1 MRILHSYI
9 LRLHLVPFLLG
20 FGVVTFVLVMDV
32 LFDYLDLVLNRG
44 VPVGV
49 VLQLFLLSLG
59 YIVALSVPC
68 AVLVAVLMTFGRLSQ
83 DHETIALRASGVNMG
98 RVLTGPLLAAAML
111 TGVLIYFN
119 DRILPETNHAFA
131 NLLIDI
137 GRMRP
142 TVKLQEGVFITDF
155 PGYDMLVQSVNG
167 RTNEMK
173 GITIYQLNPG
183 GYPTTILARSG
194 FLSYT
199 RDGRTAVLELRDGEI
214 HDIPADEGDTHKY
227 RRLLFKTHVIYITGA
242 GAVPYGV
249 DVVEPPMLFALQK
262 EGIDVRDG
270 QQVMLQARE
279 VKNIDELT
287 LLNMAAAMVDGVYQD
302 IFEALKPGVRES
314 DIVALAHARLFEMG
328 SEFVEAI
335 NSIAGER
342 CSPHPHVFTD
352 RLIRPGDQAYF
363 DIIQS
368 FMGYRTCYYRTFA
381 VGKASA
387 AQIDAYKKARD
398 WMDSAIEMLKPGV
411 STDKVARMFPKSTE
425 IGFETE
431 MSAFGLNFCH
441 GLGLGLHERPLIS
454 RLNSFKDPYELKAG
468 MVFAVETFCP
478 AKDGISAARI
488 EEEVV
493 LTPDGAKVITLFP
506 AQELPIANKY

>member
-1 MRILHSYI
+1 VRILHSYI
-9 LRLHLVPFLLG
+9 LRLHLVPFVLG

-98 RVLTGPLLAAAML
+98 RILMGPLVAA
-111 TGVLIYFN
+111 GVLAGILVYFN

-214 HDIPADEGDTHKY
+214 HDIPADEGDTRKY

-242 GAVPYGV
+242 GAVLERSVRTYRT
-249 DVVEPPMLFALQK
+249 DRELSAEAL
-262 EGIDVRDG
+262 GAVRDSIG
-270 QQVMLQARE
+270 ELYRMKLDEKVRHAEALGAGPEAARALAPETAPPAARLAGLWARIRGRGDALAELERQFPAMGTELAIWRIERQALRRR
-279 VKNIDELT
+279 IAELSVEIHKKFSLPFACVVFVLVGAPLGMRVRRAGPAVAFLSIAFFVFYWVCLVGGEELARRSLFPPWLAMWMPNLVLGAIGLDGT
-287 LLNMAAAMVDGVYQD
+287 LRACEARMPWHRRPAVPAAAR
-302 IFEALKPGVRES
+302 A
-314 DIVALAHARLFEMG
+314 
-328 SEFVEAI
+328 
-335 NSIAGER
+335 AGER
-342 CSPHPHVFTD
+342 T
-352 RLIRPGDQAYF
+352 
-363 DIIQS
+363 
-368 FMGYRTCYYRTFA
+368 A
-381 VGKASA
+381 VA
-387 AQIDAYKKARD
+387 
-398 WMDSAIEMLKPGV
+398 
-411 STDKVARMFPKSTE
+411 
-425 IGFETE
+425 
-431 MSAFGLNFCH
+431 
-441 GLGLGLHERPLIS
+441 
-454 RLNSFKDPYELKAG
+454 
-468 MVFAVETFCP
+468 
-478 AKDGISAARI
+478 
-488 EEEVV
+488 
-493 LTPDGAKVITLFP
+493 
-506 AQELPIANKY
+506 